1 MSTTRTAHRQATAL
15 VVALAAVSAACG
27 SSAADDAGEPA
38 DLPAATTSGP
48 DTSEEPPESTAAPT
62 SALSDESDSATDSA
76 AGSDTGEATD
86 DRASGPPP
94 RENYEVLALPAGPA
108 EFPVLGGIEFELP
121 EAARALQTSGCVL
134 IEQPGY
140 AGGSPFSPY
149 VVVAGVVASGANSP
163 VPISTIDE
171 WIGLYDGRPEPTPNG
186 ETLNALGLE
195 LEGYNIEGAYLDG
208 PPTDNRFLNCSAEAG
223 TVASLAF
230 LPGGHG
236 ELYIAETDDALV
248 IVAADAFTEDEME
261 GVRPMFDQIASTLQ
275 STGT

>member
-1 MSTTRTAHRQATAL
+1 MSTTRPAYRRATAL

-27 SSAADDAGEPA
+27 STAADDDTGEPA
-38 DLPAATTSGP
+38 DLPAATTAAPVSS
-48 DTSEEPPESTAAPT
+48 DEPVESTAAPT
-62 SALSDESDSATDSA
+62 SALSDESDSTMDL
-76 AGSDTGEATD
+76 DTGEAPD

-134 IEQPGY
+134 VEQPDY
-140 AGGSPFSPY
+140 AGGSPFNPY
-149 VVVAGVVASGANSP
+149 VVVAGVVASGRNTP
-163 VPISTIDE
+163 VPISTIDD
-171 WIGLYDGRPEPTPNG
+171 WIGLYDGRPGPTPNG

-195 LEGYNIEGAYLDG
+195 LEGYTSQGAFLDG
-208 PPTDNRFLNCSAEAG
+208 PPPDHRFLNCSAEAG

-230 LPGGHG
+230 LPGGYG
-236 ELYIAETDDALV
+236 EVYIAETDEALV
-248 IVAADAFTEDEME
+248 IVATDAFTADEME